1 MYVHPFTFTFTF
13 NAIFNVNS
21 IILCATPTLYAYRLA
36 AAAAT
41 GAALSAGV
49 EGSAA
54 ENERLG
60 VIAARDQVGFEFC
73 RRRQVDRQ
81 T

>member
-1 MYVHPFTFTFTF
+1 MF
-13 NAIFNVNS
+13 
-21 IILCATPTLYAYRLA
+21 YRLA

-60 VIAARDQVGFEFC
+60 VIAARDQVGWLI
-73 RRRQVDRQ
+73 RVI